1 MKSKTKQSTYLTP
14 RTNSFCHL
22 VSYVC
27 SSNRDIMMWMVVL
40 GRYLMAQT
48 ELSLE
53 TLGYLPFNHLMLLL
67 ARENFIEFSR
77 P

>member
-1 MKSKTKQSTYLTP
+1 MKSKTKHSTYLTP
-14 RTNSFCHL
+14 RTNSFCLL
-22 VSYVC
+22 VSHVC
-27 SSNRDIMMWMVVL
+27 SWNRDIMMWMVVL

-53 TLGYLPFNHLMLLL
+53 MLGYLPFNHLMLLL
-67 ARENFIEFSR
+67 APENFIEFSR